1 MRAPTFIIS
10 CWWRDSPRCKRK
22 CTLWPGEQSAPCC
35 GLKNPAQPR
44 KIWTSLKIWG
54 VGRKCSVRHQWM
66 GERDAHCLTSRSAW
80 CRGGH
85 WWPSPLCTAYLCSDS
100 QCTTQCTPGCT
111 CSLTR
116 CMPMTCPPP
125 SRYHCTKV
133 HIPPMSCSQ
142 PLFLFNV
149 QEPLAKETKNDFQR
163 YGTQPESVSTIHTIP
178 RKIYTKKANM
188 A

>member
-1 MRAPTFIIS
+1 
-10 CWWRDSPRCKRK
+10 
-22 CTLWPGEQSAPCC
+22 
-35 GLKNPAQPR
+35 
-44 KIWTSLKIWG
+44 
-54 VGRKCSVRHQWM
+54 M
-66 GERDAHCLTSRSAW
+66 GERDAHCLTSRSAR

-111 CSLTR
+111 CPLTR

-142 PLFLFNV
+142 PLFPFNV
-149 QEPLAKETKNDFQR
+149 QEPLAREIKNKDFQR
-163 YGTQPESVSTIHTIP
+163 CGTQPDSVSTIHTIP
-178 RKIYTKKANM
+178 RKISTIKTNLPQPAMLNYKYKCIFQNGMTCYGALSLVLSWCGLQLKVSL
-188 A
+188 

>member
-1 MRAPTFIIS
+1 
-10 CWWRDSPRCKRK
+10 
-22 CTLWPGEQSAPCC
+22 
-35 GLKNPAQPR
+35 
-44 KIWTSLKIWG
+44 
-54 VGRKCSVRHQWM
+54 M
-66 GERDAHCLTSRSAW
+66 GERNAHCLTSRSAK

-142 PLFLFNV
+142 PLFPVNV
-149 QEPLAKETKNDFQR
+149 QEPLAREIKNKDFQR
-163 YGTQPESVSTIHTIP
+163 CGTQPESVSTTRSSWLNCALQDDEAVYWVSIGH
-178 RKIYTKKANM
+178 YEAVAVGN
-188 A
+188 